1 MRSRLGFGL
10 LANTVALFCL
20 GAPPQQNTHQKQ
32 KLVVLIWME
41 SSFAV
46 NHALDRFFFFDSLG
60 IFSHLM
66 GSLIK
71 NRWQN
76 HQYSNSIMNISPTFP
91 KEKGGGGGKNLYVK
105 WISGN
110 YSAMEI
116 HEVPL
121 RIRVRL
127 SRLKFGSWFLP
138 KEENQIQK
146 ENIWECKGEATKNST
161 TWDTRFVN
169 TKRTTAMGT
178 KSSHL
183 LCNSILWTNSEHV
196 RPTKV

>member
-91 KEKGGGGGKNLYVK
+91 KEKGGGGKNLYVK

-127 SRLKFGSWFLP
+127 SRLNLGLGFCQRRKIRFRKKTSGSVKEKQQKTQQRGTPGSW
-138 KEENQIQK
+138 IQNGPQRW
-146 ENIWECKGEATKNST
+146 EPRALIFFVTPYPEQTLNI
-161 TWDTRFVN
+161 
-169 TKRTTAMGT
+169 
-178 KSSHL
+178 
-183 LCNSILWTNSEHV
+183 
-196 RPTKV
+196 

>member
-1 MRSRLGFGL
+1 
-10 LANTVALFCL
+10 
-20 GAPPQQNTHQKQ
+20 
-32 KLVVLIWME
+32 
-41 SSFAV
+41 
-46 NHALDRFFFFDSLG
+46 
-60 IFSHLM
+60 
-66 GSLIK
+66 
-71 NRWQN
+71 
-76 HQYSNSIMNISPTFP
+76 
-91 KEKGGGGGKNLYVK
+91 
-105 WISGN
+105 
-110 YSAMEI
+110 MEI

-169 TKRTTAMGT
+169 TERTTAMGT

-183 LCNSILWTNSEHV
+183 LCNSI
-196 RPTKV
+196 P